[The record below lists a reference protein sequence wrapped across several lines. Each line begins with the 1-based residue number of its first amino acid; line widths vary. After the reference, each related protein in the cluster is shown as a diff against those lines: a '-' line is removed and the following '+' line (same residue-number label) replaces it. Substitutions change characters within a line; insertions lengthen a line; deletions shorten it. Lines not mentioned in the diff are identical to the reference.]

1 MNKIGIFFGST
12 TGNTESAA
20 SKIGKYLGGVEVFN
34 VGNTPL
40 SQMDRYDVL
49 ILGSSTWGSG
59 DLQDDWEPL
68 LKDLSKMDF
77 SGKRI
82 AFFGSGDQVG
92 YPDTFVDAMGIL
104 YAAVRKSNAQLIGT
118 WPAGDYD
125 FNSSRALVDGQF
137 VGLAIDDDNQDEM
150 TDTRI
155 RKWVDE
161 LKSEI

>member
-68 LKDLSKMDF
+68 LKDLSKKDF

-82 AFFGSGDQVG
+82 AFFGSGDQV
-92 YPDTFVDAMGIL
+92 
-104 YAAVRKSNAQLIGT
+104 
-118 WPAGDYD
+118 
-125 FNSSRALVDGQF
+125 
-137 VGLAIDDDNQDEM
+137 
-150 TDTRI
+150 
-155 RKWVDE
+155 
-161 LKSEI
+161 